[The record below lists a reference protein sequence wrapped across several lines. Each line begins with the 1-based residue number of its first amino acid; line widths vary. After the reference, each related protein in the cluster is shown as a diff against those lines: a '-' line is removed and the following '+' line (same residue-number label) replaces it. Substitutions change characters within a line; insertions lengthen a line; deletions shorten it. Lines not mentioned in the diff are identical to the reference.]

1 MKASIKSCKYK
12 MWVVWPTVPRIHE
25 WMILSGALL
34 CKYKYQE
41 KITHSPPSL
50 PPIKTTKTV
59 FQILIGFS
67 LCHVY
72 V

>member
-1 MKASIKSCKYK
+1 

-41 KITHSPPSL
+41 KMTPPL
-50 PPIKTTKTV
+50 PPIKTTKNSISD
-59 FQILIGFS
+59 FDWFLS
-67 LCHVY
+67 LSCLCLEV
-72 V
+72 